1 MAISFEKHRA
11 QIVAAWK
18 DVLDDKSSTNWSLYG
33 YEGQTNELKVVG
45 SGEGGVEEL
54 CEDLNSG
61 KIMYAFVRIEDPKTG
76 LKKFLLINWQGEG
89 APVLRKGTC
98 ANHIHDVAKLLS
110 GAHLTINARNEDD
123 IDLERLVKK
132 LSAVSSTYSF
142 KEPRGVQDEQK
153 TPVGTNYTRVIPTKE
168 LNASVMQDFWKKEE
182 EKRRIAAEKET
193 KRQQLH
199 KLEQEQRAR
208 EEKEHLER
216 EKKVIST
223 SKLQPAH
230 VPIKT
235 SPQPL
240 SPEKTV
246 AGNFTAGMTEAERMR
261 QQRNQEAR
269 ELIGSRVIA
278 AKAIF
283 TQNTSQG
290 QLQTKL
296 NTAPP
301 AKPARTSIAQRIN
314 AFNQPQPVETEPR
327 KPSPTP
333 GKVALSKFED
343 VGAINNT
350 QQQTELPQQQAT
362 AVHTITQRAPSPATV
377 TVHTSTLTPTQV
389 SIAPVVASAAAAA
402 ATATG
407 VAAVAVAPALATN
420 ALEEEQIEDVEA
432 PVKPEITA
440 IANNDDVP
448 SAADD
453 YAAENEEQY
462 STIKRSPHSK
472 SNSLQSPETS
482 SSNATDTAVYQDQD
496 DEGDEL
502 EEEEEV
508 RTKVSVTVQQPQS
521 VKNGLSSTL
530 DRNDLTDLVNE
541 DDFICQ
547 ESLGDVGLKAR
558 ALYDYQAADE
568 SEITFDPGDLI
579 THIDQIDEGWWQGL
593 GPDGTYG
600 LFPANYVE
608 IIN

>member
-45 SGEGGVEEL
+45 SGEDGVEEL

-123 IDLERLVKK
+123 IDVERLLKK

-168 LNASVMQDFWKKEE
+168 LNPSVMQDFWKKEE
-182 EKRRIAAEKET
+182 EEEKRRLAAEKEA
-193 KRQQLH
+193 KRQQLA
-199 KLEQEQRAR
+199 KLEQEQRTR

-246 AGNFTAGMTEAERMR
+246 AGNFNVGITEAERMR

-314 AFNQPQPVETEPR
+314 AFNQPQAAEPEPR

-343 VGAINNT
+343 VVNNT
-350 QQQTELPQQQAT
+350 QQQQQSSQQQHEQQQQQEEQEQHP

-377 TVHTSTLTPTQV
+377 TVHTTTLTPTQV
-389 SIAPVVASAAAAA
+389 AIAPVA
-402 ATATG
+402 
-407 VAAVAVAPALATN
+407 VAAAVAPALATN
-420 ALEEEQIEDVEA
+420 ALEEEQ

-496 DEGDEL
+496 DEGEEL
-502 EEEEEV
+502 EEEEVV

-521 VKNGLSSTL
+521 VKNGISSAL

-568 SEITFDPGDLI
+568 SEITFDPGDII

>member
-11 QIVAAWK
+11 QIIAAWK

-123 IDLERLVKK
+123 IDVERLVKK

-168 LNASVMQDFWKKEE
+168 LNPSVMQNFWKKEE
-182 EKRRIAAEKET
+182 EEEKQRIAAEKEA
-193 KRQQLH
+193 KRQQLL

-216 EKKVIST
+216 EKKIIST

-246 AGNFTAGMTEAERMR
+246 ASLFTAGMTEAERMR

-278 AKAIF
+278 AKAVF

-314 AFNQPQPVETEPR
+314 AFNQPTEPETR

-333 GKVALSKFED
+333 GKVEFSKFED
-343 VGAINNT
+343 YANAANNL
-350 QQQTELPQQQAT
+350 QQQQEQHQQQHQQQLVGYNN
-362 AVHTITQRAPSPATV
+362 VHRPPSPITHTAPSTTIA
-377 TVHTSTLTPTQV
+377 PTQLSKPAASV
-389 SIAPVVASAAAAA
+389 AIVVEPEVVVAQNLVTSN
-402 ATATG
+402 TF
-407 VAAVAVAPALATN
+407 
-420 ALEEEQIEDVEA
+420 EE

-440 IANNDDVP
+440 IANNDDVL
-448 SAADD
+448 SGADD
-453 YAAENEEQY
+453 YIVENEEQY

-496 DEGDEL
+496 DEAEEL
-502 EEEEEV
+502 EEEEEEV
-508 RTKVSVTVQQPQS
+508 VCTKVSVTVQQPQS
-521 VKNGLSSTL
+521 VKNGMSSSAL
-530 DRNDLTDLVNE
+530 DRNDLSDLVNE

-547 ESLGDVGLKAR
+547 ETLGDVGLKAK

-568 SEITFDPGDLI
+568 SEITFDPGDII

>member
-11 QIVAAWK
+11 QIVAAWN

-45 SGEGGVEEL
+45 SGEDGVEEL

-123 IDLERLVKK
+123 IDVERLLKK

-168 LNASVMQDFWKKEE
+168 LNPSVMQDFWKKEE
-182 EKRRIAAEKET
+182 EEEKRRLAAEKEA

-246 AGNFTAGMTEAERMR
+246 SGNFNVGITEAERMR

-314 AFNQPQPVETEPR
+314 AFNQPQAAEPEPR

-343 VGAINNT
+343 VGAVNNT
-350 QQQTELPQQQAT
+350 QQQQSQQQHEPQQQQKQQHQH
-362 AVHTITQRAPSPATV
+362 AVHTSTQRSPSPATV

-389 SIAPVVASAAAAA
+389 AIAPVAA
-402 ATATG
+402 G
-407 VAAVAVAPALATN
+407 VVAAAVAPALATN
-420 ALEEEQIEDVEA
+420 ALEEEQ

-496 DEGDEL
+496 DEGEEL
-502 EEEEEV
+502 EEEVV

-521 VKNGLSSTL
+521 VKNGLSSAL

-568 SEITFDPGDLI
+568 SEITFDPGDII

>member
-11 QIVAAWK
+11 QIVAAWN

-123 IDLERLVKK
+123 IDVERLLKK

-168 LNASVMQDFWKKEE
+168 LNPSVMQDFWKKEE
-182 EKRRIAAEKET
+182 EEEKRRLAAEKEA
-193 KRQQLH
+193 KRQQLL

-246 AGNFTAGMTEAERMR
+246 ASNFNVGITEAERMR

-314 AFNQPQPVETEPR
+314 AFNQPQATEPEPR

-343 VGAINNT
+343 VGAVNNT
-350 QQQTELPQQQAT
+350 QQPQQYEQQQTQQHQA
-362 AVHTITQRAPSPATV
+362 AVHTSTQRAPSPATV

-389 SIAPVVASAAAAA
+389 AIAPVTVGA
-402 ATATG
+402 
-407 VAAVAVAPALATN
+407 VAAAVAPALATN
-420 ALEEEQIEDVEA
+420 ALEEEQ

-453 YAAENEEQY
+453 YAAENDEQY

-496 DEGDEL
+496 DDGEEL
-502 EEEEEV
+502 EEEEVV

-521 VKNGLSSTL
+521 VKNGLSSAL

-568 SEITFDPGDLI
+568 SEITFDPGDII

>member
-45 SGEGGVEEL
+45 SGEGGLEEL

-98 ANHIHDVAKLLS
+98 ANHIHDVAKLIS

-168 LNASVMQDFWKKEE
+168 LNPSVMQDFWKKEEEE

-193 KRQQLH
+193 KRQQLL

-216 EKKVIST
+216 EKKVISA

-246 AGNFTAGMTEAERMR
+246 ASNFSAGLTEAERMR

-314 AFNQPQPVETEPR
+314 AFNQPQPSEPEPR

-333 GKVALSKFED
+333 GRVALSKFED
-343 VGAINNT
+343 ISFVNNGN
-350 QQQTELPQQQAT
+350 QQPQQSPV
-362 AVHTITQRAPSPATV
+362 VHTITQRAPSPATV
-377 TVHTSTLTPTQV
+377 TVPTHTLTPTQ
-389 SIAPVVASAAAAA
+389 IIEPFAAA
-402 ATATG
+402 
-407 VAAVAVAPALATN
+407 AVAPALATN
-420 ALEEEQIEDVEA
+420 ALEEEVEQ

-496 DEGDEL
+496 DEGEEL
-502 EEEEEV
+502 EEEEVV

-521 VKNGLSSTL
+521 VKNGISSAL

-568 SEITFDPGDLI
+568 SEITFDPGDII

-608 IIN
+608 ILN

>member
-11 QIVAAWK
+11 QILAAWK
-18 DVLDDKSSTNWSLYG
+18 DVLDDKSTTNWSLYG
-33 YEGQTNELKVVG
+33 YEGQTNELKVVA
-45 SGEGGVEEL
+45 SGEGGLEEL

-76 LKKFLLINWQGEG
+76 LKKFLLVNWQGEG

-98 ANHIHDVAKLLS
+98 ANHIHDVTKLLS

-123 IDLERLVKK
+123 MDLERLLKK
-132 LSAVSSTYSF
+132 LSTVSSAYSF
-142 KEPRGVQDEQK
+142 KEPRSIVEEQK

-168 LNASVMQDFWKKEE
+168 LNPSVMQDFWKKEE
-182 EKRRIAAEKET
+182 EEEKRRVAVEKET
-193 KRQQLH
+193 KRLQIE
-199 KLEQEQRAR
+199 KLEKEQRAR
-208 EEKEHLER
+208 EEKEHQER
-216 EKKVIST
+216 EKKIIST
-223 SKLQPAH
+223 TKLQSAH

-246 AGNFTAGMTEAERMR
+246 AGFSTGLTEAERMR
-261 QQRNQEAR
+261 QLRNQEAR
-269 ELIGSRVIA
+269 ELIGSRVGA

-283 TQNTSQG
+283 TKNTSEG

-314 AFNQPQPVETEPR
+314 AFNQPQQQEEQHYQKAPAKIVLP
-327 KPSPTP
+327 
-333 GKVALSKFED
+333 KVNVDTSSNIQNTNEMTAS
-343 VGAINNT
+343 NNT
-350 QQQTELPQQQAT
+350 TTANSITSSTASNGEL
-362 AVHTITQRAPSPATV
+362 
-377 TVHTSTLTPTQV
+377 
-389 SIAPVVASAAAAA
+389 
-402 ATATG
+402 
-407 VAAVAVAPALATN
+407 
-420 ALEEEQIEDVEA
+420 EQ
-432 PVKPEITA
+432 PVKPEMTA
-440 IANNDDVP
+440 IANNDDIQPV
-448 SAADD
+448 DD
-453 YAAENEEQY
+453 YLVDNEEQF

-472 SNSLQSPETS
+472 SNSLQSPDETS

-496 DEGDEL
+496 DD
-502 EEEEEV
+502 EEEVV
-508 RTKVSVTVQQPQS
+508 RTKVSVTVQQSQS
-521 VKNGLSSTL
+521 TKNGMITSLE
-530 DRNDLTDLVNE
+530 RNELADLVNE

-547 ESLGDVGLKAR
+547 DSLGDLGLRAR

-568 SEITFDPGDLI
+568 SEITFDPGDII

>member
-142 KEPRGVQDEQK
+142 KEPRGLPDEQK

-168 LNASVMQDFWKKEE
+168 LNPSVMQDFWKKEEEE

-193 KRQQLH
+193 KRQQLL
-199 KLEQEQRAR
+199 KLEQEQRTR

-246 AGNFTAGMTEAERMR
+246 ASSFTAGMTEAERMR

-314 AFNQPQPVETEPR
+314 AFNQPQSAEPEPR

-343 VGAINNT
+343 IAATNNGI
-350 QQQTELPQQQAT
+350 QQHQQT
-362 AVHTITQRAPSPATV
+362 VHTTQRAPSPATV
-377 TVHTSTLTPTQV
+377 TVPTPILAHHHQSQTQV
-389 SIAPVVASAAAAA
+389 VEPVV
-402 ATATG
+402 G
-407 VAAVAVAPALATN
+407 VAAIAAAVMAPATVATN
-420 ALEEEQIEDVEA
+420 ALNEEEVEVEQ

-448 SAADD
+448 SVADD
-453 YAAENEEQY
+453 YAAENDEQY

-482 SSNATDTAVYQDQD
+482 SSNATDTALYQDQD
-496 DEGDEL
+496 DEGEEL
-502 EEEEEV
+502 EEEEVV

-521 VKNGLSSTL
+521 AKNGLSSAL

-568 SEITFDPGDLI
+568 SEITFDPGDII